1 MKKFINPL
9 DPDDLKIKA
18 AIQQWTIDFF
28 KLNEST
34 DIDITEHLCT
44 ETSCVH
50 AETVVKVSNTEGVY
64 FYKIAKPLTF
74 IRKLDVQN
82 MKEMTTTNVLHKH

>member
-34 DIDITEHLCT
+34 DIDITEHLCA

-50 AETVVKVSNTEGVY
+50 AETVVKVSNTEGVH